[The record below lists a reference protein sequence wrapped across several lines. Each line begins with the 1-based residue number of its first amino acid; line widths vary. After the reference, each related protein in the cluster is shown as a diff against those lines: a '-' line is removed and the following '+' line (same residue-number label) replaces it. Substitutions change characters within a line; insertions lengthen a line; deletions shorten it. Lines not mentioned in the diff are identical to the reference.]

1 MPSSTTGAGA
11 TCCTGLC
18 GSLGSSRLLGCLL
31 LGGHTVEDLAFQ
43 HDDEHQQDEDGKHQH
58 DTGNGDN
65 HIRTQIHGL
74 PPNNNLLRTPEQ
86 TPARKKRFENII
98 QYFPT

>member
-1 MPSSTTGAGA
+1 MTQ
-11 TCCTGLC
+11 
-18 GSLGSSRLLGCLL
+18 
-31 LGGHTVEDLAFQ
+31 FI
-43 HDDEHQQDEDGKHQH
+43 

-86 TPARKKRFENII
+86 ATARKKRFENII